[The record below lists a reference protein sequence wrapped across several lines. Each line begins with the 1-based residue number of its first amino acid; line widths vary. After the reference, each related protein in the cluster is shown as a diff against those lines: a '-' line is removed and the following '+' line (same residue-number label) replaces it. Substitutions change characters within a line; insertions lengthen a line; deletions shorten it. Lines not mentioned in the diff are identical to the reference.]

1 MTITLYF
8 LCSPFR
14 EVLVFED
21 LNQVF
26 DHLSR
31 EEPDDFTK
39 KVIYVNV
46 SDKGEV
52 IRSRVRFQEILKTL
66 HSLNFSRKKRKIII
80 RHFIGKNFP
89 IEYLTPSTL

>member
-1 MTITLYF
+1 MTKTLYF
-8 LCSPFR
+8 LCSPTR

-31 EEPDDFTK
+31 EKPDNFAK

-52 IRSRVRFQEILKTL
+52 VRSRVHFQEILKKL
-66 HSLNFSRKKRKIII
+66 HSLNLSQKEYKVILQ
-80 RHFIGKNFP
+80 HFLGNNLP
-89 IEYLTPSTL
+89 IEFLTPSTL